1 MTAWRAGGL
10 LPQAVEIVVETPR
23 WGRCA
28 ASSRCPPRG
37 HHEKQRGM
45 ALLMVLLL
53 MSLMAIV
60 AININ
65 DNWQRSLARTQS
77 QQDRLKAK
85 WLLLGGRST
94 PNSDCGSG
102 REAQGLGHQER
113 RSVCVPKRGGDDT
126 PAPRRCLFQ
135 PKRPDPRRRPNG
147 GRE

>member
-1 MTAWRAGGL
+1 MK
-10 LPQAVEIVVETPR
+10 
-23 WGRCA
+23 
-28 ASSRCPPRG
+28 
-37 HHEKQRGM
+37 KQRGM

-85 WLLLGGRST
+85 WLLLGGEIHAQQRLRQA
-94 PNSDCGSG
+94 GEKRKA
-102 REAQGLGHQER
+102 REHQER
-113 RSVCVPKRGGDDT
+113 RSVCVPKRGGGDT

-147 GRE
+147 GRG